1 MRNICIVVTARP
13 SYARVK
19 TLLNAIKKHP
29 KLKLSLIVT
38 GSALLDKYGSVIN
51 VIKKDGF
58 EPTSIVHILIEGESL
73 LTSAKSTGL
82 GIIELSNT
90 FHNLK
95 PDIVISIADRYE
107 TMATAIASSYQNI
120 PVAHIQGGE
129 VTGSIDEKVRHSV
142 TKLSDFHFVSNKD
155 AADRI
160 IKMGENK
167 KNVYISGCPSI
178 DLAKAIENKK
188 VKKNIRLP
196 LKGVGHDVV
205 LDEPYLVVMQHPVT
219 YEWDKAFD
227 HINMTLSAIHELNIQ
242 TIWFWPN
249 VDAGSDD
256 SSRAIRIFRENKIN
270 NKIRF
275 VKNLPPEEFLILLK
289 SSLCLVGNSSVGIRE
304 CSYLGIPVVNIGTR
318 QDGRKRG
325 ENVLDVTYD
334 KKTIKNAILNQIE
347 KKKLKKNTIYGN
359 GVAGKFIAD
368 VLSKVDL
375 ISEKKITY

>member
-19 TLLNAIKKHP
+19 TLLIAIKKHP

-38 GSALLDKYGSVIN
+38 GSALLDKYGSVID

-73 LTSAKSTGL
+73 LTSAKSTGI

-107 TMATAIASSYQNI
+107 TIATAIASSYQNI

-142 TKLSDFHFVSNKD
+142 TKLSDFHFVSNED
-155 AADRI
+155 AANRI
-160 IKMGENK
+160 IKMGEDK

-178 DLAKAIENKK
+178 DLAKTIENKK
-188 VKKNIRLP
+188 ISKNLSKQ
-196 LKGVGHDVV
+196 LKGVGYDVV
-205 LDEPYLVVMQHPVT
+205 LDKPFLVVMQHPVT
-219 YEWDKAFD
+219 YEWNKAFD
-227 HINMTLSAIHELNIQ
+227 HINMTLSVINELNIQ

-249 VDAGSDD
+249 VDAGSDGA
-256 SSRAIRIFRENKIN
+256 SRAIRIFRENKIN

-275 VKNLPPEEFLILLK
+275 VKNLPPEEFLVLIK

-325 ENVLDVTYD
+325 KNVLDVTYD
-334 KKTIKNAILNQIE
+334 KKSIRNAILYQIN
-347 KKKLKKNTIYGN
+347 KQKFKKNTIYGK

-375 ISEKKITY
+375 TSEKKITY

>member
-19 TLLNAIKKHP
+19 TLLAAIKKHP
-29 KLKLSLIVT
+29 KLKLSLIIT

-58 EPTSIVHILIEGESL
+58 EPTSIVHISIEGESL

-107 TMATAIASSYQNI
+107 TIATAIASSYQNI

-142 TKLSDFHFVSNKD
+142 TKLSDFHFVSNED
-155 AADRI
+155 AANRI
-160 IKMGENK
+160 IKMGEIK

-178 DLAKAIENKK
+178 DLAKSIENKK
-188 VKKNIRLP
+188 ISNNISLP
-196 LKGVGHDVV
+196 LKGVGYNID
-205 LDEPYLVVMQHPVT
+205 LNQPFLMVMQHPVT
-219 YEWDKAFD
+219 YEWNKAFD
-227 HINMTLSAIHELNIQ
+227 HINTTLSAIDELNIQ

-256 SSRAIRIFRENKIN
+256 SSRAIRIFRENKIK

-275 VKNLPPEEFLILLK
+275 VKNLPPEEFLLLLK
-289 SSLCLVGNSSVGIRE
+289 SSICLVGNSSVGIRE

-325 ENVLDVTYD
+325 KNVLDVTYE
-334 KKTIKNAILNQIE
+334 KKSIKNGILNQID
-347 KKKLKKNTIYGN
+347 KKKFKKNTVYGD
-359 GVAGKFIAD
+359 GFAGKFIAD
-368 VLSKVDL
+368 VLSKIEL

>member
-19 TLLNAIKKHP
+19 TLLVAIKKHP
-29 KLKLSLIVT
+29 KLKLSLIIT
-38 GSALLDKYGSVIN
+38 GSALLDKYGSVID
-51 VIKKDGF
+51 VIKNDGF

-73 LTSAKSTGL
+73 LTSAKSTGI

-107 TMATAIASSYQNI
+107 TIATAIASSYQNI

-142 TKLSDFHFVSNKD
+142 TKLSDFHFVSNED
-155 AADRI
+155 AANRI
-160 IKMGENK
+160 IKMGEDK

-178 DLAKAIENKK
+178 DLAKTIENKK
-188 VKKNIRLP
+188 ISKNLSKQ
-196 LKGVGHDVV
+196 LKGVGYEVD
-205 LDEPYLVVMQHPVT
+205 LDKPFLVVMQHPVT
-219 YEWDKAFD
+219 YEWNKAFD
-227 HINMTLSAIHELNIQ
+227 HINMTLSVINELNIQ

-249 VDAGSDD
+249 VDAGSDGA
-256 SSRAIRIFRENKIN
+256 SRAIRIFRENKIN

-275 VKNLPPEEFLILLK
+275 VKNLPPEEFLVLIK

-325 ENVLDVTYD
+325 KNVLDVSYD
-334 KKTIKNAILNQIE
+334 KKSIRNAILYQIN
-347 KKKLKKNTIYGN
+347 KQKFKKNTIYGK

-375 ISEKKITY
+375 TSEKKITY